1 MSSPTRESF
10 HIRRVLLVAGI
21 VCVLASVAGVIHVA
35 AHKDNSAVNPTPQTF
50 EVTNVNDS
58 DVGSLRDAILKAN
71 ASPGPDTI
79 VFNIPGSGARVIFL
93 LAALPEITDP
103 IVIDATTQP
112 GYTST
117 PLVELNGAFSQTTNG
132 LVIKAGGSTVRGLA
146 IGRFIEAGI
155 SVRDCDNNIIQGNHI
170 GVDTTGN
177 VQRENRRGIVLTNSS
192 NNLIGG
198 TTATAR
204 NVISGNAFEGV
215 EIFGSPNVVQGN
227 FIGTNA
233 AGTAAIPNGTG
244 VDISTSPSLP
254 FNNNLIGGTSPG
266 AGNLISGNRSSG
278 VFTNAAGTII
288 QGNLIGTDFSGS
300 SRISNQTGIEV
311 SGTDI
316 LIGGLTSAARN
327 VISGNDTGIE
337 IRASSTSSPQGNIV
351 QGNLIGLNASGTG
364 PLPNIKR
371 GIELEDAVGN
381 TIGGTQLGAANE
393 IAFNNGPGVLVVRR
407 SGNSIRGNSIFS
419 NDGLG
424 IDLAASD
431 LLPLAGD
438 GVTPNDPADSDTGA
452 NNLQNFPIITSVQ
465 STSSSTTIQG
475 SLNSTPNTTF
485 QIDFYSNA
493 AVDPS
498 GNGEGA
504 QFFNTMSVN
513 TDANGNA
520 TINVTFPVG
529 LPAGRGISATAT
541 DPEGNTS
548 EFSAADSTGL
558 RGSAQFSVNAI
569 KVVEDLGT
577 LKVTVL
583 RTGGSSGNLTVDYA
597 TADGAAVAG
606 QDYTTTSGTLSF
618 NEGETSKTIQIPI
631 LDDVTTEPDETFT
644 VVLSSSNRESLGN
657 PNRLTVTMQDHTAI
671 LRVGAGSVSVIE
683 GTGATTEV
691 LLTFT
696 LSAATGRTISG
707 NYATGGFSDPFG
719 DFHSAT
725 GGTSCNNPGIDY
737 EAASGMFSFPP
748 GATTLTIPI
757 PIKICGDAFAEA
769 TELLGIIRTDLPSGV
784 QQLGSVAILNDDML
798 GLAIEEGANPAQVVA
813 LDAALGT
820 RDPFPRSI
828 VPLSG
833 PGRFTRVVLFVKGLQ
848 LTPLEPV
855 SNVSVEFTSS
865 TNERFEVRAEDIRPV
880 PDTDLKQVVVLLPF
894 APGTYTVTMRYR
906 IPFLSN
912 SGTIRIIP

>member
-1 MSSPTRESF
+1 MSSPIHESL
-10 HIRRVLLVAGI
+10 HIRWISFVAGI
-21 VCVLASVAGVIHVA
+21 VCVLACVAGVIHVA
-35 AHKDNSAVNPTPQTF
+35 AISSTPQTF

-254 FNNNLIGGTSPG
+254 FNNNLIGGTSLG

-424 IDLAASD
+424 IDLISLD
-431 LLPLAGD
+431 LLPLVGD

-631 LDDVTTEPDETFT
+631 LDDVTTESDETFT
-644 VVLSSSNRESLGN
+644 VVLSSSNRESLGS
-657 PNRLTVTMQDHTAI
+657 PNLLTVTMQDHTAI
-671 LRVGAGSVSVIE
+671 LVVGAGSKPVIE

-691 LLTFT
+691 LFTFT

-707 NYATGGFSDPFG
+707 NYATRHFSPPPFSRTS
-719 DFHSAT
+719 SAT
-725 GGTSCNNPGIDY
+725 GGTSCNNPGVDY
-737 EAASGMFSFPP
+737 EDASGMFSFPP
-748 GATTLTIPI
+748 GATTLTIPV
-757 PIKICGDAFAEA
+757 KICGDAFAEDGEFFDMA
-769 TELLGIIRTDLPSGV
+769 VSGV
-784 QQLGSVAILNDDML
+784 PAGVQGSIASSAIVNDDVL
-798 GLAIEEGANPAQVVA
+798 GLAIEEGSNPAQVVA

-820 RDPFPRSI
+820 RDPFPTSI
-828 VPLSG
+828 APLFG
-833 PGRFTRVVLFVKGLQ
+833 EGRFTRVVLFVKGLQ
-848 LTPLEPV
+848 LNPGEPLSIV
-855 SNVSVEFTSS
+855 RVQFTFSPS
-865 TNERFEVRAEDIRPV
+865 ERREADAEDIRPV
-880 PDTDLKQVVVLLPF
+880 PDTDLKQVVVTLPS
-894 APGTYTVTMRYR
+894 APPGTCTVTMFYR
-906 IPFLSN
+906 TSHVSN